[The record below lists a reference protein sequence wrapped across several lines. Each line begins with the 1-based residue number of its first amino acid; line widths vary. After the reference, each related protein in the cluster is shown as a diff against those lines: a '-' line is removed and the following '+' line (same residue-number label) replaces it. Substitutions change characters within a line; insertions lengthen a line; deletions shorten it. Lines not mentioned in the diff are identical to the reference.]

1 MSNCFKYLVNF
12 SLKISINKNSFD
24 ITKQVEVVDKSLQD
38 NVPGF
43 YVKSKV
49 SVSKNFCCGLI
60 NGHKVQSSCASKI
73 LTKLN

>member
-1 MSNCFKYLVNF
+1 M
-12 SLKISINKNSFD
+12 
-24 ITKQVEVVDKSLQD
+24 VDKSLQD